1 MREFFGFGGY
11 QRPAEGFLSWQ
22 HIVFVSFFL
31 AVNILLAI
39 YLGRKNRNKSDAEK
53 NKVLIMAAII
63 IDSCEIFR
71 IIVACI

>member
-53 NKVLIMAAII
+53 LLNEEWRAKFTAALADG
-63 IDSCEIFR
+63 IDNYFE
-71 IIVACI
+71 